1 MNTPPTS
8 AGRAS
13 AGNVVRV
20 TGLSMSFQH
29 QGVEVQ
35 ALRNVSF
42 EVPAGQFLT
51 VMGPSGT
58 GKSTLL
64 HLLAGLEQPTS
75 GVTEINGQDL
85 SKLSDL
91 ELTLLR
97 RRNIGFVF
105 QSFHLV
111 PTLNVQSNV
120 SLPLL
125 LDGVSRSEADQ
136 RAAEL
141 LTRVVMQHR
150 TLHYPPQLSGG
161 EQQRV
166 AIARAL
172 VIRPALILADE
183 PTGNLDSA
191 RGRDITE
198 LLHAISREH
207 GQTVIVVTH
216 DVRVAARA
224 DRLIVLL
231 DGQIAYDGP
240 PISESHILSSLL
252 AGTPT

>member
-1 MNTPPTS
+1 MTTS
-8 AGRAS
+8 QTMPRT
-13 AGNVVRV
+13 VVRV
-20 TGLSMSFQH
+20 DGLSMSFQH
-29 QGVEVQ
+29 QGVEVL
-35 ALRNVSF
+35 ALKNVSF
-42 EVPAGQFLT
+42 DVPEGQFLT

-64 HLLAGLEQPTS
+64 HLLAGLEHPTA
-75 GVTEINGQDL
+75 GFAEICGRNL
-85 SKLSDL
+85 SKLTDL

-97 RRNIGFVF
+97 RRSIGFVF

-111 PTLNVQSNV
+111 PTLNVLSNV

-125 LDGVSRSEADQ
+125 LDNVARDEAEQ
-136 RAAEL
+136 RANEM
-141 LTRVVMQHR
+141 LTRVGMNHR

-172 VIRPALILADE
+172 VIRPNLILADE

-198 LLHAISREH
+198 LLHAVSREQR
-207 GQTVIVVTH
+207 QTVIVVTH

-231 DGQIAYDGP
+231 DGQIAYDGA
-240 PISESHILSSLL
+240 PISESQILSSLL
-252 AGTPT
+252 AGNLT

>member
-1 MNTPPTS
+1 MN
-8 AGRAS
+8 AS
-13 AGNVVRV
+13 QTTLSPVVRV
-20 TGLSMSFQH
+20 ADLCMSFQH

-75 GVTEINGQDL
+75 GTAEVNSRNL
-85 SKLSDL
+85 SSMTDL

-97 RRNIGFVF
+97 RRSIGFVF
-105 QSFHLV
+105 QSFHLI
-111 PTLNVQSNV
+111 PTLNVLANV
-120 SLPLL
+120 ALPLL

-136 RAAEL
+136 RASDL
-141 LTRVVMQHR
+141 LTRVGMQHR

-183 PTGNLDSA
+183 PTGNLDSV

-198 LLHAISREH
+198 LLHAVSREH

-240 PISESHILSSLL
+240 PISESQILSSLL
-252 AGTPT
+252 AGAPT